1 MRRLR
6 KADAG
11 NGVRE
16 EKTMDIGT
24 GNSFIV
30 LVILAIVSIVC
41 PVLAGV
47 LLLLLGKWIVFPD

>member
-1 MRRLR
+1 
-6 KADAG
+6 
-11 NGVRE
+11 
-16 EKTMDIGT
+16 MDIGT

-30 LVILAIVSIVC
+30 LMILAIVSIVC